1 MFRNIPRMLGM
12 SILAATLLQA
22 PAWAQDVTA
31 RLGQLREFSY
41 LAANGTL
48 AELKKLKPQV
58 EQWPQRDQATYYSVL
73 SKVTRTADRT
83 LSLRAVAEQER
94 IGRLLDDDSIIAN
107 SLLDRS
113 YLYSALDDREAASKH
128 LEQARQLA
136 DQTSDFA
143 LQAKVMLTVG
153 QEEIQRGNGRK
164 GLEYIDHAVAL
175 ADRSDQPIAQFM
187 ALRARAYA
195 LNGLAGG
202 SQEALKSIDVLKAK
216 AALIPLD
223 GPMVRARYAEWE
235 IAESAGQV
243 ARARDALNDVVAWL
257 QKHRMDE
264 DVPELQVTLADMSL
278 KSQDYVEALSLS
290 RESKKAALATGNAEM
305 AEISQFNEGIALIY
319 LGQLDAGREAIE
331 AVNIEMMDADAL
343 SEYAR
348 ALDYVGLKE
357 LALQVYARARRKAQD
372 ASTVQSQLQK
382 KEREDEELLRQKDE
396 NSKERRNQS
405 KLRLAWSVAAV
416 LAAAALLAVAFLY
429 RKLRAANVRLK
440 NSAAAAG
447 AGDHKP

>member
-1 MFRNIPRMLGM
+1 MFCNIPRVLRM
-12 SILAATLLQA
+12 SILAAAVAQPL
-22 PAWAQDVTA
+22 AWGQDVTA

-41 LAANGTL
+41 LATNGTL
-48 AELKKLKPQV
+48 AELQKLKPQV
-58 EQWPQRDQATYYSVL
+58 AQWPQRDQATYYSVL
-73 SKVTRTADRT
+73 SKVTRTSDRAT
-83 LSLRAVAEQER
+83 SLKAVAEEER
-94 IGRLLDDDSIIAN
+94 IGHQLDDESIIAN

-113 YLYSALDDREAASKH
+113 YLFSALEDREAASKN
-128 LEQARQLA
+128 LELARQLA
-136 DQTSDFA
+136 EQTSDFA
-143 LQAKVMLTVG
+143 LQAKVILTVG
-153 QEEIQRGNGRK
+153 QDEIRRGNGRK
-164 GLEYIDHAVAL
+164 GLEYIDSAVAL
-175 ADRSDQPIAQFM
+175 ADKSGQPIAQFM

-223 GPMVRARYAEWE
+223 GPMIRARYAEWE

-243 ARARDALNDVVAWL
+243 ARAREALNDVVAWL
-257 QKHRMDE
+257 QKHHMDD

-278 KSQDYVEALSLS
+278 KSQDYKEALALS
-290 RESKKAALATGNAEM
+290 QESKKAALASGNTEM

-319 LGQLDAGREAIE
+319 LGQLEAGRDAIE

-357 LALQVYARARRKAQD
+357 LALQVYARAGRKAQD
-372 ASTVQSQLQK
+372 ASTTQSQLQK

-396 NSKERRNQS
+396 NTKDLRNQS
-405 KLRLAWSVAAV
+405 KLRLAWSVAAA
-416 LAAAALLAVAFLY
+416 LAAVALLAVAFLY

-440 NSAAAAG
+440 NSDSPAE
-447 AGDHKP
+447 